1 MSYLVTRDS
10 SESVF
15 QPVNEGPKMIKRI
28 MLLVAT
34 FCSVALVIPSASA
47 ADETAAIDAAAEQL
61 RVAMVDPDK
70 GRLEA
75 LIAPELSYGHSSGK
89 VDTKESL
96 IDNLMTGASNF
107 SSIAISDQSVQV
119 VGDDIAIVRH
129 TFVADTHGKGKGK
142 DPAKVNLK
150 VLQIWKKKGSEWQ
163 LLARQAVAASA

>member
-1 MSYLVTRDS
+1 
-10 SESVF
+10 
-15 QPVNEGPKMIKRI
+15 MIKRI
-28 MLLVAT
+28 MPLAAA
-34 FCSVALVIPSASA
+34 FCSMVLAISPAGA
-47 ADETAAIDAAAEQL
+47 ADETAAVEAAAEQL

-75 LIAPELSYGHSSGK
+75 LIAPQLSYGHSSGK

-107 SSIAISDQSVQV
+107 SSIAIGDQSVQV

-129 TFVADTHGKGKGK
+129 TFVADTHGKGK
-142 DPAKVNLK
+142 DPARVNLK

-163 LLARQAVAASA
+163 LLARQAVTASA

>member
-1 MSYLVTRDS
+1 
-10 SESVF
+10 
-15 QPVNEGPKMIKRI
+15 MIKRI
-28 MLLVAT
+28 IPLAAA
-34 FCSVALVIPSASA
+34 FCSMVLAISPAGA
-47 ADETAAIDAAAEQL
+47 ADETAAVEAAAEQL

-70 GRLEA
+70 ERLEA
-75 LIAPELSYGHSSGK
+75 LIAPQLSYGHSSGK

-129 TFVADTHGKGKGK
+129 TFVADTHGKGK
-142 DPAKVNLK
+142 DPARVNLK

>member
-1 MSYLVTRDS
+1 MSYLIMRNG

-34 FCSVALVIPSASA
+34 FCSVALVIPASA
-47 ADETAAIDAAAEQL
+47 ADEIAAIDAAAEQL
-61 RVAMVDPDK
+61 RVVMVDPDK
-70 GRLEA
+70 ERLEA
-75 LIAPELSYGHSSGK
+75 LIAPQLSYGHSSGK

-129 TFVADTHGKGKGK
+129 TFVADTHGKGK
-142 DPAKVNLK
+142 DPARVNLK